1 MKIIKPINLTPQEI
15 QEVYLGDGD
24 SLKFPLPRAMFKKS
38 YLDIPDV
45 FFENAKNITLEIIS
59 PDGSQKTFTKPNK
72 NQWIWLRGQCN
83 HKYTP
88 FRQNSD
94 TGYNNNKTDKDSIQ
108 ELLAEKY
115 NEAATADSAPKGAKS
130 LIYYTAGGNKEYLQL
145 LQKSVVSIW
154 NLSQKKAFEFL
165 FICPESWREEIEV
178 FKPVNCVFKYH
189 FVEDSSDGVE
199 ISKNKTKIF
208 EFAQVNQYKKILYLD
223 SDIIAVRNID
233 HIFSRD
239 YGDKLYV
246 ACNIRKVSF
255 SSHSGNYHGLKYFSP
270 EKVAELTSQNQRP
283 FNAGQF
289 LFLNS
294 ASMKKHFENVN
305 WLMSVWPGEYF
316 FEQSFMNHYFCGF
329 NLTENESI
337 GKKIKIL
344 STVDEDGFNPNY
356 DHYDILVHFIAPALN
371 PTAKI
376 NYIEEYV
383 NAHLPQS

>member
-1 MKIIKPINLTPQEI
+1 MKIIKPISLTVPNVKQVTLQAGEF
-15 QEVYLGDGD
+15 L
-24 SLKFPLPRAMFKKS
+24 FPLLTSCLTRAWI
-38 YLDIPDV
+38 DVPD
-45 FFENAKNITLEIIS
+45 FLFENAENLSLEIEYE
-59 PDGSQKTFTKPNK
+59 DGSQKTFSKPNK
-72 NQWIWLRGQCN
+72 NQWIWLKGECN

-88 FRQNSD
+88 FRQNSY

-108 ELLAEKY
+108 ELLAAKY
-115 NEAATADSAPKGAKS
+115 NEAAAADSTPKGAKS
-130 LIYYTAGGNKEYLQL
+130 LIYYTAGGDKEYLQL

-165 FICPESWREEIEV
+165 FICPESWQAEIEA
-178 FKPVNCVFKYH
+178 FKPTNCVFKYH
-189 FVEDSSDGVE
+189 LVEDSNDGVE

-208 EFAQVNQYKKILYLD
+208 DFAQVNQYKKILYLD
-223 SDIIAVRNID
+223 CDIIAVRNID
-233 HIFSRD
+233 YIFSKD
-239 YGDKLYV
+239 YDEKLHV
-246 ACNIRKVSF
+246 ACNFKKVTF
-255 SSHSGNYHGLKYFSP
+255 SSHVGSYHGLKYFPP
-270 EKVAELTSQNQRP
+270 EKVAELTSQNQQP

-294 ASMKKHFENVN
+294 PSMKKHFENVN

-344 STVDEDGFNPNY
+344 STVDGDDFNPDY
-356 DHYDILVHFIAPALN
+356 DRDDILVHFIAPALN